1 MTTVDDARLAY
12 VALSLLVEQGNRD
25 LGIEVAEHGP
35 VATLDRMVAGR
46 VRAQLYGAA
55 AARLRTGP
63 PLRSAQQA
71 VEHAERMGARIIT
84 PLDDEWPAQLADLAT
99 ISRDTAHR
107 IDRDTY
113 PPLCLWV
120 RGPWELAQI
129 LGSSVA
135 VVGARA
141 ASPYGNHAAT
151 ELAYG
156 VADRG
161 WTVVS
166 GGAVGIDAA
175 AHRGA
180 LTAGRPTVAV
190 LACGLDRPYPVSN
203 SGLFERVA
211 EDGLLVTE
219 WPPGSLPHRHRF
231 LVRNRVIAA
240 ATRGTVV
247 VEAAVRSGAVQTLHR
262 AIQLGRTAMAVPG
275 PVSSAMSVG
284 CHEALRTEGTRLVT
298 GASHVLEEVGSIGVD
313 LAATPRGP
321 VYDHDRLDAKTAQ
334 VLDAVPAR
342 QAAGPEE
349 IAAAAGVALTDA
361 LYALSELVAAGF
373 AIAKD
378 GGYALAPPPKRS
390 AA

>member
-35 VATLDRMVAGR
+35 VATLDRVVAGR

-231 LVRNRVIAA
+231 LQRVRECRF
-240 ATRGTVV
+240 
-247 VEAAVRSGAVQTLHR
+247 GA
-262 AIQLGRTAMAVPG
+262 
-275 PVSSAMSVG
+275 
-284 CHEALRTEGTRLVT
+284 TEGPAVSGCRIAPYR
-298 GASHVLEEVGSIGVD
+298 ASLGGLGS
-313 LAATPRGP
+313 LP
-321 VYDHDRLDAKTAQ
+321 
-334 VLDAVPAR
+334 
-342 QAAGPEE
+342 
-349 IAAAAGVALTDA
+349 
-361 LYALSELVAAGF
+361 
-373 AIAKD
+373 
-378 GGYALAPPPKRS
+378 
-390 AA
+390 